1 MRDKYSSVT
10 CANIFYTLRDFLK
23 YCATFALNDYDL
35 ASLVTGFY
43 SNPRETL
50 PSHYSKEETTKLLQ
64 SIDRST
70 PTGRKEYLMIFFAVR
85 LGIRALD
92 ILRLTMDN
100 IRWEQKTI
108 VI

>member
-1 MRDKYSSVT
+1 
-10 CANIFYTLRDFLK
+10 
-23 YCATFALNDYDL
+23 LNDYDL